1 MRRLETFVNI
11 IDGKEV
17 KGRISF
23 LHPKGISVSI
33 DKPFK
38 CTCGSSITKE
48 QMLEHPLAVKED
60 RDYVTTSA
68 GSSFL
73 LKLHVVLY
81 KEACYLVDNKER
93 VKEMIEAII
102 SRQEPIP
109 TYLQREFFPE
119 IHHFDMDLEFL
130 DSFATEIL
138 KKDYDLVGL
147 FYHSFRRNPE
157 ALNLKQGDLLSV
169 IVDGYPVNGR
179 VEVLTRKAICVSL
192 DSPFE
197 CFAERHSN
205 EGALADKIDGAF
217 VANEVG
223 VKTARE
229 LLGAL
234 YEQSEYL
241 AEHKKEMGV
250 FINEYLSRKEH
261 KQDILRSLTM
271 KDLQKYKETKEELDS
286 LLPNMREHYLPLITE
301 LELDETFLRNY
312 SEKVLGHSFEIDR
325 TTIDNH

>member
-1 MRRLETFVNI
+1 M
-11 IDGKEV
+11 
-17 KGRISF
+17 
-23 LHPKGISVSI
+23 
-33 DKPFK
+33 
-38 CTCGSSITKE
+38 
-48 QMLEHPLAVKED
+48 
-60 RDYVTTSA
+60 
-68 GSSFL
+68 
-73 LKLHVVLY
+73 
-81 KEACYLVDNKER
+81 
-93 VKEMIEAII
+93 
-102 SRQEPIP
+102 
-109 TYLQREFFPE
+109 
-119 IHHFDMDLEFL
+119 
-130 DSFATEIL
+130 
-138 KKDYDLVGL
+138 GL